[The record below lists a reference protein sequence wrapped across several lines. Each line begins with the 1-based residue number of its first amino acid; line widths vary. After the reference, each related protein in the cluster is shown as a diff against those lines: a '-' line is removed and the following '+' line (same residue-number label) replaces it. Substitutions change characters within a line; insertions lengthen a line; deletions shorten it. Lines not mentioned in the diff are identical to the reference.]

1 MANEITVDFGL
12 RASRSGVKT
21 EVPNTQYQFDTGS
34 SLFVDGSQSI
44 GTTHEILELSGLSNG
59 GVTRLFNADSTHT
72 VQIGVEVSA
81 TFYPLFE
88 IPPQKPAFLPKLSTL
103 NVYAKSTGA
112 AAVNLVRQ
120 VFQQ

>member
-34 SLFVDGSQSI
+34 SLFVDGSQNI

-72 VQIGVEVSA
+72 VQIGLEVSA

-88 IPPQKPAFLPKLSTL
+88 IPPQKFAFLPKLSTL